1 LDRWCVQFTGDFGS
15 GVQTFNANVSPV
27 WNEIEVTEEPNAW
40 FFYLGFYIWVEE
52 IKSMGYIS
60 TLGETFAVGGT
71 RDILPSAVVDT
82 VAVGEIT
89 FTPSLGV
96 CS

>member
-1 LDRWCVQFTGDFGS
+1 MDRWCVGVTGDFGS

-27 WNEIEVTEEPNAW
+27 WNGIEVTEEPNAW
-40 FFYLGFYIWVEE
+40 YFYLGLYIWVEE
-52 IKSMGYIS
+52 INQWVIS